1 MNQINFTVAMLLP
14 GHRLQIKLLYF
25 IAKYN
30 NLLNEI

>member
-1 MNQINFTVAMLLP
+1 MNQINFTVAMLSP

-30 NLLNEI
+30 NLLN